1 MKKFF
6 LNQLFLVLAALI
18 ITTFSLRA
26 SVKLPLIFSSN
37 MVLQKG
43 VANTIWGWADK
54 SENVSISL
62 NGKVIKT
69 KAGKDGKW
77 SAKLPVMDYGG
88 PYTLKVKGK
97 NLIEL
102 NNVMIGEVWLC
113 SGQSNMQ
120 FPTSLTDNAK
130 EEIANA
136 NYPNIRLFSVPRKM
150 AQFPLDQLEKGEWSV
165 CSPETVSDFSA
176 VGYFFGRKI
185 HQDLHVAVGL
195 INASWGGTTA
205 ETWISS
211 ETINKDTDFVEQ
223 WNDLRNMEWTNN
235 TSPEKIYINK
245 ILGEVPLKDNGLQ
258 LGFNQLKFDDSGWK
272 TVQSPMLWEKQ
283 GYVALDG
290 VAWYRKSFELTKEQ
304 ASSNMQLSLAKIDDI
319 DTCWVNG
326 VKVGDSGKSYLE
338 RRYKVPASVL
348 KEGKNVVAVKIT
360 DTGGYGGIYGK
371 NDELFAIAGDA
382 RISLAGDW
390 KIKFSEVIIRNATA
404 NPNDYPTL
412 LFNGMINPIIPFGI
426 EGVIWYQGES
436 NAYRAAQYQR
446 LFPSLITDWR
456 NHWKMGDFSFI
467 WVQLANF
474 MKPAQQPSESKWA
487 ELREAQTMTLKLPH
501 TGMASA
507 IDIGDANDI
516 HPRNKQEVGRRLALN
531 ALKITYGKD
540 LISQGPMYSSVEFKN
555 SKAIISFTNTGS
567 GLMVKD
573 PYGYVKG
580 FVIAGADKKFYWAP
594 ARITGNNQVEVISEE
609 VPVPSAVRYGWA
621 DNPHDVNLYNKEGLP
636 ANPFRTDN

>member
-1 MKKFF
+1 MKNFF

-26 SVKLPLIFSSN
+26 NVKLPLIFSSN

-54 SENVSISL
+54 SENVGISL

-69 KAGKDGKW
+69 KAEKDGKW

-97 NLIEL
+97 NLIEM

-120 FPTSLTDNAK
+120 FPVSLTDNAK

-136 NYPNIRLFSVPRKM
+136 TYPNIRLFSVPREM
-150 AQFPLDQLEKGEWSV
+150 AQFPLDQLEKGEWSS

-211 ETINKDTDFVEQ
+211 ETIKKDTDFLEK
-223 WNDLRNMEWTNN
+223 WNDLQKMEWTNN
-235 TSPEKIYINK
+235 TSPEKIHINK
-245 ILGEVPLKDNGLQ
+245 ILGEIPLKDNGIK
-258 LGFNQLKFDDSGWK
+258 LGFNQAKFDDSGWK

-304 ASSNMQLSLAKIDDI
+304 ASSNLQLSLAKIDDI

-326 VKVGDSGKSYLE
+326 VAVGNSGKSYIE
-338 RRYKVPASVL
+338 RKYEVPASIL
-348 KEGKNVVAVKIT
+348 KEGKNVIAIKIT

-371 NDELFAIAGDA
+371 NDELFALAGDTK
-382 RISLAGDW
+382 ISLSGDW
-390 KIKFSEVIIRNATA
+390 KIKFSEVVIRNATA

-412 LFNGMINPIIPFGI
+412 LFNGMINPIIPYGI

-456 NHWKMGDFSFI
+456 NHWKIGDFSFI

-487 ELREAQTMTLKLPH
+487 ELREAQTMTLKLPN

-531 ALKITYGKD
+531 ALKVTYGKD
-540 LISQGPMYSSVEFKN
+540 MVSQGPMYSSVEFKN

-580 FVIAGADKKFYWAP
+580 FAIAGADKKFYWAP
-594 ARITGNNQVEVISEE
+594 ARIIGNNQVEVISEE

-621 DNPHDVNLYNKEGLP
+621 DNPHDVNLYNREGLP